1 MSIFTEVKSPKV
13 RTSNHNI
20 SEEFKL
26 SCNFGQL
33 IPILCKEVLPSDKF
47 KIDTELLIKF
57 APLKS
62 PMMHRIKA
70 KVDYFFVPNYQ
81 LTNVFEKFI
90 NPKVNTAANPVD
102 LPWLYPQVL
111 SAYSNPL
118 KGSLI
123 DYLGLPI
130 LNTGWSTDTNES
142 ISILPLVAYQH
153 IYNSYYRDQNMEVLE
168 GASAATS
175 TLYLKDQWM
184 DLQGD
189 IELPVG
195 SNQLTQLCKL
205 RNCAWQHD
213 YFTSALPT
221 PQAGDDVMLP
231 VGSTIMSNGAMEFV
245 KEGTTTRPSTGAA
258 SFDNSVG
265 ELKDVDGDAVEYD
278 GGLSVSSG
286 SVSINNLRKLFSLQR
301 FKELA
306 ERGGTRYT
314 EMVRNFFGAYL
325 PDSYFDRPVYLGGQ
339 VQPINI
345 GEVVSTADTVS
356 GASGTTIGYRG
367 GIANSYGRTR
377 TVYLNARC
385 HGFVMGLLRII
396 PEATYSQGVERMWTR
411 RSIYDYAW
419 PQFAHLG
426 EQEIRNKELF
436 FSGVPATDNGVFGY
450 TPRYSEYKEGHCHIA
465 GEFRDTLKYWHLG
478 RNFASAPNLNRQF
491 IMMEQMNYDPF
502 YVTAA
507 TTEHVYVDLYNNIQS
522 RRPLPYYGTPSG
534 I

>member
-13 RTSNHNI
+13 RTSNHNL

-33 IPILCKEVLPSDKF
+33 IPILCKEVLPSDRF
-47 KIDTELLIKF
+47 KIETELLIKF

-90 NPKVNTAANPVD
+90 NPKINTNANPVD
-102 LPWLYPQVL
+102 LPWLTPHEMTVYTG
-111 SAYSNPL
+111 SAL

-130 LNTGWSTDTNES
+130 MNSGLSSDTNES
-142 ISILPLVAYQH
+142 LSILPLIAYQH

-168 GASAATS
+168 NANPATT
-175 TLYLKDQWM
+175 TLFLKEKYM
-184 DLQGD
+184 DIQGNAGQYM
-189 IELPVG
+189 EE
-195 SNQLTQLCKL
+195 NQLTNLHKL
-205 RNCAWQHD
+205 RNCAWQHN
-213 YFTSALPT
+213 YFTSALPS
-221 PQAGDDVMLP
+221 PQAGDDVYLP
-231 VGSTIMSNGAMEFV
+231 VGSAISANGAMQFYQ
-245 KEGTTTRPSTGAA
+245 EGSSTRPSGTAI
-258 SFDNSVG
+258 FDDSEGTIIDSMGQNAEYENG
-265 ELKDVDGDAVEYD
+265 LQVE
-278 GGLSVSSG
+278 ST

-314 EMVRNFFGAYL
+314 EMVRNFFGSYL

-356 GASGTTIGYRG
+356 GTNGTTIGYRG

-385 HGFVMGLLRII
+385 HGFVMGMLRIL
-396 PEATYSQGVERMWTR
+396 PEATYSQGIERMWTR

-436 FSGVPATDNGVFGY
+436 FSGNPATDNGVFGY
-450 TPRYSEYKEGHCHIA
+450 TPRYAEYKEGHCHIA

-478 RNFASAPNLNRQF
+478 RNFASAPNLNKQF

-502 YVTAA
+502 YVTSAD
-507 TTEHVYVDLYNNIQS
+507 TEHVYVDLYNHIHT